1 MKGGCRMD
9 KDMERLGKERLKRV
23 RRRRQLATFIISMAV
38 IVLGITAYRL
48 IQPAS
53 AADQNQ
59 KDFTIDNVTEN
70 YVNLQKLQSNGSYTK
85 MSSEGKPVDWNGE
98 KFKLEVQL
106 DFGIGKNDTFLAHYT
121 DFGAMIHLLKMVR
134 KDEL

>member
-1 MKGGCRMD
+1 MD

-53 AADQNQ
+53 AADQPA
-59 KDFTIDNVTEN
+59 
-70 YVNLQKLQSNGSYTK
+70 GSKCHFLLY
-85 MSSEGKPVDWNGE
+85 
-98 KFKLEVQL
+98 QL
-106 DFGIGKNDTFLAHYT
+106 
-121 DFGAMIHLLKMVR
+121 LLPTCR
-134 KDEL
+134 

>member
-1 MKGGCRMD
+1 MD

-53 AADQNQ
+53 AEDQNKYEFEVDGQ
-59 KDFTIDNVTEN
+59 FPSVHPPRTRTCSDL
-70 YVNLQKLQSNGSYTK
+70 LQMQ
-85 MSSEGKPVDWNGE
+85 V
-98 KFKLEVQL
+98 V
-106 DFGIGKNDTFLAHYT
+106 
-121 DFGAMIHLLKMVR
+121 
-134 KDEL
+134 

>member
-1 MKGGCRMD
+1 MD

-59 KDFTIDNVTEN
+59 KDFTIDTNILILHSRKVF
-70 YVNLQKLQSNGSYTK
+70 VQGMILH
-85 MSSEGKPVDWNGE
+85 SS
-98 KFKLEVQL
+98 
-106 DFGIGKNDTFLAHYT
+106 
-121 DFGAMIHLLKMVR
+121 
-134 KDEL
+134 

>member
-1 MKGGCRMD
+1 MD

-59 KDFTIDNVTEN
+59 KD
-70 YVNLQKLQSNGSYTK
+70 L
-85 MSSEGKPVDWNGE
+85 P
-98 KFKLEVQL
+98 
-106 DFGIGKNDTFLAHYT
+106 
-121 DFGAMIHLLKMVR
+121 
-134 KDEL
+134 

>member
-1 MKGGCRMD
+1 MD

-53 AADQNQ
+53 AEDQNKYEFEVDGQ
-59 KDFTIDNVTEN
+59 KETYT
-70 YVNLQKLQSNGSYTK
+70 NLGKLKNP
-85 MSSEGKPVDWNGE
+85 PVV
-98 KFKLEVQL
+98 KLEGDQPEVEW
-106 DFGIGKNDTFLAHYT
+106 DGKTFNYKVDMSFAIGEGEF
-121 DFGAMIHLLKMVR
+121 
-134 KDEL
+134 KDESGIIIKNYYMTYGQDISMAKDISTL

>member
-1 MKGGCRMD
+1 MIYNSMKGGCRMD

-70 YVNLQKLQSNGSYTK
+70 YVNLQKHAIKWLIYQNVK
-85 MSSEGKPVDWNGE
+85 
-98 KFKLEVQL
+98 
-106 DFGIGKNDTFLAHYT
+106 
-121 DFGAMIHLLKMVR
+121 
-134 KDEL
+134 

>member
-1 MKGGCRMD
+1 MD

-59 KDFTIDNVTEN
+59 RDFTIDNVTEN
-70 YVNLQKLQSNGSYTK
+70 YVNLNILFISSIRGCDTIKTQYLFSKEMKLFYG
-85 MSSEGKPVDWNGE
+85 
-98 KFKLEVQL
+98 
-106 DFGIGKNDTFLAHYT
+106 
-121 DFGAMIHLLKMVR
+121 
-134 KDEL
+134 

>member
-1 MKGGCRMD
+1 MD

-53 AADQNQ
+53 AEDQTSTSSRWMDRR
-59 KDFTIDNVTEN
+59 KHIPIW
-70 YVNLQKLQSNGSYTK
+70 GS
-85 MSSEGKPVDWNGE
+85 
-98 KFKLEVQL
+98 
-106 DFGIGKNDTFLAHYT
+106 
-121 DFGAMIHLLKMVR
+121 LKILR
-134 KDEL
+134 W

>member
-1 MKGGCRMD
+1 MD

-53 AADQNQ
+53 AEDQN
-59 KDFTIDNVTEN
+59 KYELRWMDRRKHIPIW
-70 YVNLQKLQSNGSYTK
+70 GS
-85 MSSEGKPVDWNGE
+85 
-98 KFKLEVQL
+98 
-106 DFGIGKNDTFLAHYT
+106 
-121 DFGAMIHLLKMVR
+121 LKILR
-134 KDEL
+134 W

>member
-1 MKGGCRMD
+1 MD

-53 AADQNQ
+53 AEDQN
-59 KDFTIDNVTEN
+59 KYEFEVVDRRKHIPIW
-70 YVNLQKLQSNGSYTK
+70 GS
-85 MSSEGKPVDWNGE
+85 
-98 KFKLEVQL
+98 
-106 DFGIGKNDTFLAHYT
+106 
-121 DFGAMIHLLKMVR
+121 LKILR
-134 KDEL
+134 W

>member
-1 MKGGCRMD
+1 MD

-85 MSSEGKPVDWNGE
+85 MSSEGKPVDWNG
-98 KFKLEVQL
+98 VQ
-106 DFGIGKNDTFLAHYT
+106 A
-121 DFGAMIHLLKMVR
+121 
-134 KDEL
+134 